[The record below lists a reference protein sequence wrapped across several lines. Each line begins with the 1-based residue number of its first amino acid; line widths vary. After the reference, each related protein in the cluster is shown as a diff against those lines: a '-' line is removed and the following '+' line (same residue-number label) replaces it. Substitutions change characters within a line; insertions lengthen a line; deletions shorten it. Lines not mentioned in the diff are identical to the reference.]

1 MPRSGDGSEDLL
13 EKISVV
19 TAEDGGAYQ
28 LVLSWIRGES
38 GRVSELLPTRFVTVT
53 EAERFAQDSYG
64 METEPIA
71 IVGSLREAK

>member
-1 MPRSGDGSEDLL
+1 MPSTGNSPEDRL

-19 TAEDGGAYQ
+19 GAEDEKAFQ

-38 GRVSELLPTRFVTVT
+38 GRVSELLPTRFATVD
-53 EAERFAQDSYG
+53 EAERFAHDSYG

-71 IVGSLREAK
+71 ILGSLREER